1 MLLHFRDSGYTN
13 EVPTAIFCMAK
24 HKKKSKRGAEEE
36 EGGRSFG
43 LGISQ
48 ETRNSIA
55 GIFCFLVV
63 AVSILAFFGKAGTA
77 GVYFDMTARSLFG
90 WGFFIIPVAFAMLGV
105 AFIKSIHR
113 KVALSAILGTLLF
126 VLSVLGVFYS
136 VGETDPAGRIIQG
149 GYLGVALGW
158 PLLSFVGFWATMVI
172 LGAFVVVSVLLALD
186 VPIYQLF
193 MRSSE
198 EDDKAHEEV
207 MKERDIE
214 KLVVKSGGKP
224 IEEKA
229 VAALAPSKPKEEV
242 KQSEFVIRAMKS
254 ANWRLPPTEFL
265 SADQD
270 HASSGDIN
278 ASAGIIKRTLANFG
292 IEVEMGEVSVGP
304 TVTQYTMRPAI
315 GVKLSRIT
323 TLASDLSLA
332 LAAHPIRIEAPIPGK
347 SLVGIEVPNKK
358 VSLVGMRSM
367 LESEEYRKSKFML
380 PLALGRD
387 VSGEAVFSGLD
398 KMPHILIAGQ
408 TGSGK
413 SVTIHD
419 IILSM
424 LYKYGPELLRFI
436 MVDPKRVELPLYD
449 GIPHLLKPVITE
461 NKKVPPVLKQLVME
475 MDQRYARL
483 SEAKV
488 RDVVSFN
495 EWATKKDHPIM
506 PYIVV
511 VIDEM
516 ADLMKTFG
524 KEVEPAIVRLA
535 QMARAVGIHLIL
547 ATQRPE
553 VSVLTGLIKANV
565 NARVALR
572 VANQL
577 NSRIILDTN
586 GAETLLGNGDML
598 FVGSDTAQPRRLQ
611 GPFVATHEIEEVVKF
626 IKTQAEEVGLESETD
641 QLAESFDKPAGAPG
655 MGMGLNGGGDDDV
668 DDERYEEAKNLV
680 IELQKASASLLQR
693 RMGLGYARAARML
706 DILESK
712 GVIGPGD
719 GAKPRT
725 VFVTRE
731 GSVVGGPQ
739 LNVESAVHADTPA
752 AERTE

>member
-1 MLLHFRDSGYTN
+1 
-13 EVPTAIFCMAK
+13 MAK
-24 HKKKSKRGAEEE
+24 SKKSSKKRSDEMDGEDAPM
-36 EGGRSFG
+36 S

-63 AVSILAFFGKAGTA
+63 IVSVLAFIGRAGTA
-77 GVYFDMTARSLFG
+77 GEYFNTIAHSLFG
-90 WGFFIIPVAFAMLGV
+90 WGFFIVPIAFAMLGV

-113 KVALSAILGTLLF
+113 QIAMSAILGTVLF
-126 VLSVLGVFYS
+126 MLSVLGIFYS
-136 VGETDPAGRIIQG
+136 IGEGDSTARLIQG

-158 PLLSFVGFWATMVI
+158 PLLTFVGFIASVVI
-172 LGAFVVVSVLLALD
+172 LVGLVFVSVLLTLD
-186 VPIYQLF
+186 VPVYQLF
-193 MRSSE
+193 MRSTRE
-198 EDDKAHEEV
+198 EDEEKEEE
-207 MKERDIE
+207 MKEKDMD
-214 KLVVKSGGKP
+214 KLVVKKGGQDISSQP
-224 IEEKA
+224 AMAIAAPVAKA
-229 VAALAPSKPKEEV
+229 VREEPKER
-242 KQSEFVIRAMKS
+242 EFVIKAFK
-254 ANWRLPPTEFL
+254 AGNWRLPPTEVL
-265 SADQD
+265 SEDQD

-304 TVTQYTMRPAI
+304 TVTQYTMRPAV

-323 TLASDLSLA
+323 TLGDDLSLA

-358 VSLVGMRSM
+358 VSLVGLRN
-367 LESEEYRKSKFML
+367 LLDGEEYKKPKFML
-380 PLALGRD
+380 PLAIGRD
-387 VSGEAVFSGLD
+387 VSGEAIYAGLD
-398 KMPHILIAGQ
+398 KMPHLLIAGQ

-413 SVTIHD
+413 SVTMHS
-419 IILSM
+419 IILSL
-424 LYKYGPELLRFI
+424 LYRYGPELLRLI

-461 NKKVPPVLKQLVME
+461 NKKVPPILKQLVME

-488 RDVVSFN
+488 RDIISFN
-495 EWATKKDHPIM
+495 EWASKNEQAIM

-516 ADLMKTFG
+516 ADLMKTYG

-535 QMARAVGIHLIL
+535 QMARAVGIHLVL

-553 VSVLTGLIKANV
+553 VSVLTGLIKANI
-565 NARVALR
+565 NARIAMR

-577 NSRIILDTN
+577 NSRIILDAN
-586 GAETLLGNGDML
+586 GAEVLLGNGDML
-598 FVGSDTAQPRRLQ
+598 FVGSDSAQPKRLQ
-611 GPFVATHEIEEVVKF
+611 GPFVATHEIEAVVKF
-626 IKTQAEEVGLESETD
+626 IKTQAEELGLDTADD
-641 QLAESFDKPAGAPG
+641 QLSTAFDAPSQAQPG
-655 MGMGLNGGGDDDV
+655 MSGGYSSDGGEAEDD
-668 DDERYEEAKNLV
+668 RYEEARGLV

-712 GVIGPGD
+712 GIIGPGD
-719 GAKPRT
+719 GAKPRQ
-725 VFVTRE
+725 VFVGRD
-731 GSVVGGPQ
+731 GAPVGGP
-739 LNVESAVHADTPA
+739 VASSESAQADTP
-752 AERTE
+752 ESEV

>member
-1 MLLHFRDSGYTN
+1 M
-13 EVPTAIFCMAK
+13 PK
-24 HKKKSKRGAEEE
+24 HKKK
-36 EGGRSFG
+36 GRKNDEDESGKGSSFT

-55 GIFCFLVV
+55 GIFCFLIVV
-63 AVSILAFFGKAGTA
+63 VSILAFLGKAGSA
-77 GVYFDMTARSLFG
+77 GIYFDMGVHRLFG
-90 WGFFIIPVAFAMLGV
+90 WGFFIVPVAFAMLGV

-113 KVALSAILGTLLF
+113 KVAVSALLGTLLF
-126 VLSVLGVFYS
+126 ILSVLGVFYS
-136 VGETDPAGRIIQG
+136 IGQGDSAARIVQG
-149 GYLGVALGW
+149 GLLGVGLGW
-158 PLLSFVGFWATMVI
+158 PLLSFLGFWATMVI
-172 LGAFVVVSVLLALD
+172 LGGLVIVSVLLTLD

-193 MRSSE
+193 MRSSQE
-198 EDDKAHEEV
+198 EDEEHEAV
-207 MKERDIE
+207 MKEKDIQS
-214 KLVVKSGGKP
+214 LVVKSGGKTLD
-224 IEEKA
+224 EKA
-229 VAALAPSKPKEEV
+229 ITASGTPPPRRDEV
-242 KQSEFVIRAMKS
+242 KQSEFVIRALKS
-254 ANWRLPPTEFL
+254 GNWRTPPTEFL
-265 SADQD
+265 SEDQD

-278 ASAGIIKRTLANFG
+278 ASAAIIKRTLANFG

-304 TVTQYTMRPAI
+304 TVTQFTMRPAV

-323 TLASDLSLA
+323 TLASDLSLS

-367 LESEEYRKSKFML
+367 LESEEYRTSKAML

-387 VSGEAVFSGLD
+387 VSGEAVFAPLD
-398 KMPHILIAGQ
+398 KMPHLLIAGQ

-436 MVDPKRVELPLYD
+436 MVDPKRVELTLYD

-461 NKKVPPVLKQLVME
+461 NKKVPPVLKQLVLE
-475 MDQRYARL
+475 MDQRYAHL

-488 RDVVSFN
+488 RDVVGYN
-495 EWATKKDHPIM
+495 EWATKKDVPIM

-565 NARVALR
+565 NARIALR

-577 NSRIILDTN
+577 NSRIIIDTN
-586 GAETLLGNGDML
+586 GSESLLGNGDML
-598 FVGSDTAQPRRLQ
+598 FIGSDTAQVRRLQ
-611 GPFVATHEIEEVVKF
+611 GPFVATHEIESVVKF
-626 IKTQAEEVGLESETD
+626 IKTQAEEIGLEAETD
-641 QLAESFDKPAGAPG
+641 QLADSFDKPVGVPG
-655 MGMGLNGGGDDDV
+655 GPMGLGSSDSNV
-668 DDERYEEAKNLV
+668 DDERFEEAKLLV

-712 GVIGPGD
+712 SIIGPGD
-719 GAKPRT
+719 GAKPRQVYVTKDGT
-725 VFVTRE
+725 VT
-731 GSVVGGPQ
+731 GGPM
-739 LNVESAVHADTPA
+739 LNNESGISADTPQ
-752 AERTE
+752 AEA

>member
-1 MLLHFRDSGYTN
+1 MVIL
-13 EVPTAIFCMAK
+13 A
-24 HKKKSKRGAEEE
+24 
-36 EGGRSFG
+36 G
-43 LGISQ
+43 LVI
-48 ETRNSIA
+48 
-55 GIFCFLVV
+55 
-63 AVSILAFFGKAGTA
+63 VSILLT
-77 GVYFDMTARSLFG
+77 
-90 WGFFIIPVAFAMLGV
+90 
-105 AFIKSIHR
+105 
-113 KVALSAILGTLLF
+113 
-126 VLSVLGVFYS
+126 
-136 VGETDPAGRIIQG
+136 
-149 GYLGVALGW
+149 
-158 PLLSFVGFWATMVI
+158 
-172 LGAFVVVSVLLALD
+172 LD

-193 MRSSE
+193 MRSNP
-198 EDDKAHEEV
+198 EDDEAHEAV
-207 MKERDIE
+207 MKEKDIE
-214 KLVVKSGGKP
+214 KLVVKSGGKMLD
-224 IEEKA
+224 EKA
-229 VAALAPSKPKEEV
+229 MAASAAPVFKKEET
-242 KQSEFVIRAMKS
+242 KQSEFVIRALKS
-254 ANWRLPPTEFL
+254 GNWRTPPTEFL
-265 SADQD
+265 SEDQD

-278 ASAGIIKRTLANFG
+278 ASAAIIKRTLANFG

-304 TVTQYTMRPAI
+304 TVTQFTMRPAV

-367 LESEEYRKSKFML
+367 LESDEYRKSKFML

-387 VSGEAVFSGLD
+387 VAGEAVFAPLD
-398 KMPHILIAGQ
+398 KMPHLLIAGQ

-488 RDVVSFN
+488 RDVVGYN
-495 EWATKKDHPIM
+495 EWATKKDAPIM

-565 NARVALR
+565 NARIALR

-577 NSRIILDTN
+577 NSRIILDAN
-586 GAETLLGNGDML
+586 GAESLLGNGDML
-598 FVGSDTAQPRRLQ
+598 FIGSDTATLRRLQ
-611 GPFVATHEIEEVVKF
+611 GPFVATHEIEAVVKF
-626 IKTQAEEVGLESETD
+626 IKTQAEEIGLEAETD
-641 QLAESFDKPAGAPG
+641 QLADSFDKPMGTTLG
-655 MGMGLNGGGDDDV
+655 MGMGLNGGSDSDV
-668 DDERYEEAKNLV
+668 DDERYEEAKALV
-680 IELQKASASLLQR
+680 IDLQKASASLLQR

-706 DILESK
+706 DILESNSI
-712 GVIGPGD
+712 IGPGD
-719 GAKPRT
+719 GAKPRQ
-725 VFVTRE
+725 VFIAKD
-731 GSVVGGPQ
+731 GSVIGGPM
-739 LNVESAVHADTPA
+739 LNNESGVHADTPS
-752 AERTE
+752 AERTQ

>member
-1 MLLHFRDSGYTN
+1 
-13 EVPTAIFCMAK
+13 
-24 HKKKSKRGAEEE
+24 
-36 EGGRSFG
+36 
-43 LGISQ
+43 
-48 ETRNSIA
+48 
-55 GIFCFLVV
+55 V
-63 AVSILAFFGKAGTA
+63 AVVSVLAFVGKAGSA
-77 GVYFDMTARSLFG
+77 GIYFDAIARSLFG
-90 WGFFIIPVAFAMLGV
+90 YGFFIVPVAFAMLGV

-113 KVALSAILGTLLF
+113 KVALSALLGTLLF

-136 VGETDPAGRIIQG
+136 LGEGATTDRIVQG
-149 GYLGVALGW
+149 GYLGVGLGW
-158 PLLSFVGFWATMVI
+158 PLLSFLGFWATMVI
-172 LGAFVVVSVLLALD
+172 LAGLVVVSVLLTLD

-193 MRSSE
+193 MRSSPE
-198 EDDKAHEEV
+198 EDEAHEEV
-207 MKERDIE
+207 MKEKDIQ
-214 KLVVKSGGKP
+214 KLVVKSGGKMLDD
-224 IEEKA
+224 KA
-229 VAALAPSKPKEEV
+229 VAATSAPAPKKEET
-242 KQSEFVIRAMKS
+242 KQSEFVVRALKS
-254 ANWRLPPTEFL
+254 GNWRTPPTEFL
-265 SADQD
+265 SEDQD

-278 ASAGIIKRTLANFG
+278 ASAAIIKRTLANFG

-304 TVTQYTMRPAI
+304 TVTQFTMRPAV

-323 TLASDLSLA
+323 TLSSDLSLA

-367 LESEEYRKSKFML
+367 LENDEFRKSKFML

-387 VSGEAVFSGLD
+387 VAGEPVFAALD
-398 KMPHILIAGQ
+398 KMPHLLIAGQ

-461 NKKVPPVLKQLVME
+461 NKKVPPVLKQLVLE
-475 MDQRYARL
+475 MDHRYALL
-483 SEAKV
+483 SEAHV
-488 RDVVSFN
+488 RDVVGYN
-495 EWATKKDHPIM
+495 EWATKKDHAIM

-565 NARVALR
+565 NARIALR

-577 NSRIILDTN
+577 NSRIIIDTN

-598 FVGSDTAQPRRLQ
+598 FIGSDTAQVRRLQ
-611 GPFVATHEIEEVVKF
+611 GPFVATHEIEAVVKF
-626 IKTQAEEVGLESETD
+626 IKTQAEEIGLQAETD
-641 QLAESFDKPAGAPG
+641 QLADSFDKPIGGTTPG
-655 MGMGLNGGGDDDV
+655 MGFTDSSGDDV
-668 DDERYEEAKNLV
+668 DDERYEEAKVLV
-680 IELQKASASLLQR
+680 IDLQKASASLLQR

-719 GAKPRT
+719 GAKPRQ
-725 VFVTRE
+725 VFIGKDGAVM
-731 GSVVGGPQ
+731 GGPM
-739 LNVESAVHADTPA
+739 LNVESAVHADTPG

>member
-1 MLLHFRDSGYTN
+1 M
-13 EVPTAIFCMAK
+13 
-24 HKKKSKRGAEEE
+24 
-36 EGGRSFG
+36 
-43 LGISQ
+43 GISQ

-55 GIFCFLVV
+55 GIFCFLIVV
-63 AVSILAFFGKAGTA
+63 VSILAFVGKAGAA
-77 GVYFDMTARSLFG
+77 GAYFDLGARALFG
-90 WGFFIIPVAFAMLGV
+90 WGFFIVPVAFAMLGV
-105 AFIKSIHR
+105 AFIKSVHR
-113 KVALSAILGTLLF
+113 QIAISALFGTLLF
-126 VLSVLGVFYS
+126 VLAALGVFYIIGD
-136 VGETDPAGRIIQG
+136 GETPARILQG

-158 PLLSFVGFWATMVI
+158 PLLNFLGFWASLVI
-172 LGAFVVVSVLLALD
+172 LVGLFIVSVLMALD
-186 VPIYQLF
+186 LPIYSLF
-193 MRSSE
+193 MRSTPE
-198 EDDKAHEEV
+198 EDEAKEAE
-207 MKERDIE
+207 MKEKGMD
-214 KLVVKSGGKP
+214 KLVVKSGGKLLEDKP
-224 IEEKA
+224 MQSAAPAPKKEEA
-229 VAALAPSKPKEEV
+229 PKE
-242 KQSEFVIRAMKS
+242 KEFVIKALK
-254 ANWRLPPTEFL
+254 AGNWKLPPTDIL

-278 ASAGIIKRTLANFG
+278 ANASIIKRTLANFG

-304 TVTQYTMRPAI
+304 TVTQYTMRPAV

-323 TLASDLSLA
+323 ALSSDLSLA

-358 VSLVGMRSM
+358 VSIVGLRNM

-387 VSGEAVFSGLD
+387 VSGEAVFAGLD
-398 KMPHILIAGQ
+398 KMPHMVIAGQ

-413 SVTIHD
+413 SVTMHGL
-419 IILSM
+419 ILSM

-436 MVDPKRVELPLYD
+436 MVDPKRVELTLYD
-449 GIPHLLKPVITE
+449 GIPHLLKPVLTD
-461 NKKVPPVLKQLVME
+461 NKKVPGVLKQLVLE

-488 RDVVSFN
+488 RDVVSYN
-495 EWATKKDHPIM
+495 EWAAKKDQPIM
-506 PYIVV
+506 PFIAV

-553 VSVLTGLIKANV
+553 VSVLTGLIKANI
-565 NARVALR
+565 NARIALR

-577 NSRIILDTN
+577 NSRIIIDTG
-586 GAETLLGNGDML
+586 GAESLLGNGDML

-611 GPFVATHEIEEVVKF
+611 GPLVSSHEIDEVVRY
-626 IKTQAEEVGLESETD
+626 IKTQAGELGLEVQAD
-641 QLAESFDKPAGAPG
+641 QLAEAFEQPTQQGIPGMPG
-655 MGMGLNGGGDDDV
+655 MGGDSDV
-668 DDERYEEAKNLV
+668 DDERYDEAKLLV

-725 VFVTRE
+725 VYIGRDGV
-731 GSVVGGPQ
+731 VVGGPSLQ
-739 LNVESAVHADTPA
+739 QASGIHADSSEAEDTPA
-752 AERTE
+752 

>member
-1 MLLHFRDSGYTN
+1 
-13 EVPTAIFCMAK
+13 MAK
-24 HKKKSKRGAEEE
+24 HKKK
-36 EGGRSFG
+36 GRRNHNEDSEPRSSFT
-43 LGISQ
+43 LGVSQ

-55 GIFCFLVV
+55 GILCILVV
-63 AVSILAFFGKAGTA
+63 VVSILAFFDKAGSA
-77 GVYFDMTARSLFG
+77 GVYFDMGVRKLFG
-90 WGFFIIPVAFAMLGV
+90 WGFFIVPVAFAMLGV

-113 KVALSAILGTLLF
+113 QVAVSALLGTLLF

-136 VGETDPAGRIIQG
+136 IGDSADTAQRILQG

-158 PLLSFVGFWATMVI
+158 PLFTFLGFWATMVI
-172 LGAFVVVSVLLALD
+172 LIGLVIVAVLLALD

-193 MRSSE
+193 LSSSE
-198 EDDKAHEEV
+198 EEDQAKEAE
-207 MKERDIE
+207 MKEKDIE

-224 IEEKA
+224 IEDKQMMIPTMP
-229 VAALAPSKPKEEV
+229 PSKPEE
-242 KQSEFVIRAMKS
+242 KKEFVIKALK
-254 ANWRLPPTEFL
+254 AGNWRLPPTEFL
-265 SADQD
+265 SSDQD

-278 ASAGIIKRTLANFG
+278 ASAAIIKRTLANFG

-304 TVTQYTMRPAI
+304 TVTQFTMRPAV

-323 TLASDLSLA
+323 TLGSDLSLA

-358 VSLVGMRSM
+358 VSLVGLRTM
-367 LESEEYRKSKFML
+367 LEAEDYTKSAFML
-380 PLALGRD
+380 PMAVGRD
-387 VSGEAVFSGLD
+387 VSGEAVYAGLD
-398 KMPHILIAGQ
+398 KMPHLLIAGQ

-413 SVTIHD
+413 SVMIHG
-419 IILSM
+419 IVMSL
-424 LYKYGPELLRFI
+424 LYKYGPELLRLI

-449 GIPHLLKPVITE
+449 GIPHLLKPVITD
-461 NKKVPPVLKQLVME
+461 NKKVPSVLKQLVME
-475 MDQRYARL
+475 MDQRYVRL

-488 RDVVSFN
+488 RDAMGYN
-495 EWATKKDHPIM
+495 EWAAKKDQPLM
-506 PYIVV
+506 PFIVV
-511 VIDEM
+511 VVDEM
-516 ADLMKTFG
+516 ADLMKTYG

-565 NARVALR
+565 NARIALR

-577 NSRIILDTN
+577 NSRIIIDQS

-598 FVGSDTAQPRRLQ
+598 FVGSDTSQPRRLQ
-611 GPFVATHEIEEVVKF
+611 GPFVATHEIEAVVKF
-626 IKTQAEEVGLESETD
+626 IRTQADEIGLQAETD
-641 QLAESFDKPAGAPG
+641 QLAESFEKPSSVPG
-655 MGMGLNGGGDDDV
+655 MGMGLNGGGDHDHDI
-668 DDERYEEAKNLV
+668 DDERYEEAKQLV

-712 GVIGPGD
+712 GIIGPGD

-725 VFVTRE
+725 VYVARD
-731 GSVVGGPQ
+731 GAVIGGPQ
-739 LNVESAVHADTPA
+739 LNVESGMHADTPD
-752 AERTE
+752 AERIG

>member
-1 MLLHFRDSGYTN
+1 
-13 EVPTAIFCMAK
+13 MAK
-24 HKKKSKRGAEEE
+24 HKKKGRRNGDEEDKRG
-36 EGGRSFG
+36 SFG

-55 GIFCFLVV
+55 GIFCFLIVI
-63 AVSILAFFGKAGTA
+63 VSILAFIGKAGSA
-77 GVYFDMTARSLFG
+77 GIYFDLTARSLFG
-90 WGFFIIPVAFAMLGV
+90 WGFFIVPVAFAMLGV

-113 KVALSAILGTLLF
+113 KVAISALLGTLLF

-136 VGETDPAGRIIQG
+136 IGEGDAATRIVQG
-149 GYLGVALGW
+149 GYLGIGLGW
-158 PLLSFVGFWATMVI
+158 PLLSFLGFWATMVI
-172 LGAFVVVSVLLALD
+172 LAGLVIVSILLTLD

-193 MRSSE
+193 MRSSQE
-198 EDDKAHEEV
+198 EDEAHEAV
-207 MKERDIE
+207 MKEKDIE
-214 KLVVKSGGKP
+214 KLVVKSGGKMLD
-224 IEEKA
+224 ERA
-229 VAALAPSKPKEEV
+229 MAASAAPAFKKEEV
-242 KQSEFVIRAMKS
+242 KQSEFVIRALKS
-254 ANWRLPPTEFL
+254 GNWRTPPTEFL
-265 SADQD
+265 SEDQD

-278 ASAGIIKRTLANFG
+278 ASAAIIKRTLANFG

-304 TVTQYTMRPAI
+304 TVTQFTMRPAV

-323 TLASDLSLA
+323 TLASDMSLA

-367 LESEEYRKSKFML
+367 LESDEYRKSKFML

-387 VSGEAVFSGLD
+387 VAGEAVFAPLD
-398 KMPHILIAGQ
+398 RMPHLLIAGQ

-488 RDVVSFN
+488 RDVVGYN
-495 EWATKKDHPIM
+495 EWATKKDTPIM

-516 ADLMKTFG
+516 ADLMKTYG

-577 NSRIILDTN
+577 NSRIIIDTN
-586 GAETLLGNGDML
+586 GAESLLGNGDML
-598 FVGSDTAQPRRLQ
+598 FVGSDTSQPRRLQ
-611 GPFVATHEIEEVVKF
+611 GPFVATHEIEAVVKF
-626 IKTQAEEVGLESETD
+626 IKTQAEEIGLEAETD
-641 QLAESFDKPAGAPG
+641 QLADSFDKPAGTTPG
-655 MGMGLNGGGDDDV
+655 MGMGLNGSSGSDV
-668 DDERYEEAKNLV
+668 DDERYEEAKALV
-680 IELQKASASLLQR
+680 IDLQKASASLLQR

-706 DILESK
+706 DILESNSI
-712 GVIGPGD
+712 IGPGD
-719 GAKPRT
+719 GAKPRQ
-725 VFVTRE
+725 VFVAKD
-731 GSVVGGPQ
+731 GSVIGGPM
-739 LNVESAVHADTPA
+739 LNGESGVHADTPG
-752 AERTE
+752 AERTQ

>member
-1 MLLHFRDSGYTN
+1 MAKGKKRSKKRDEDDSG
-13 EVPTAIFCMAK
+13 E
-24 HKKKSKRGAEEE
+24 S
-36 EGGRSFG
+36 SLS

-63 AVSILAFFGKAGTA
+63 IVSILAFVGKAGSA
-77 GVYFDMTARSLFG
+77 GVYFDLAARSLFG
-90 WGFFIIPVAFAMLGV
+90 WGFFIVPVAFAMLGV

-113 KVALSAILGTLLF
+113 KVALSAMFGTLLF
-126 VLSVLGVFYS
+126 VLAVLGVFYS
-136 VGETDPAGRIIQG
+136 VGEGDAAQRIVQG

-158 PLLSFVGFWATMVI
+158 PLLSFIGFWAALVV
-172 LGAFVVVSVLLALD
+172 LVGLVVVAVLLTLD

-198 EDDKAHEEV
+198 AEDDAKELE
-207 MKERDIE
+207 MKEKDIE
-214 KLVVKSGGKP
+214 KLVVKSGGRP
-224 IEEKA
+224 IEEKPL
-229 VAALAPSKPKEEV
+229 ALPATAPMKPKEEP
-242 KQSEFVIRAMKS
+242 KQSEFVIRAMK
-254 ANWRLPPTEFL
+254 AGNWRVPPTEFL
-265 SADQD
+265 SSDQD

-278 ASAGIIKRTLANFG
+278 ASAAIIKRTLANFG

-304 TVTQYTMRPAI
+304 TVTQYTMRPAV

-367 LESEEYRKSKFML
+367 LESDDYRKSKFML

-387 VSGEAVFSGLD
+387 VSGEAVFAGLD

-413 SVTIHD
+413 SVTIHG

-424 LYKYGPELLRFI
+424 LYRYGPELLRFI

-475 MDQRYARL
+475 MDQRYAHL

-488 RDVVSFN
+488 RDVVSYN
-495 EWATKKDHPIM
+495 EWAAKKDKPIM

-553 VSVLTGLIKANV
+553 VSVLTGLIKANI

-577 NSRIILDTN
+577 NSRIIIDTS

-598 FVGSDTAQPRRLQ
+598 FIGSDTAQPRRLQ

-626 IKTQAEEVGLESETD
+626 IKTQAEELGMESETD
-641 QLAESFDKPAGAPG
+641 SLAEAFEAPAAGAAAH
-655 MGMGLNGGGDDDV
+655 GLNGGSDDDIE
-668 DDERYEEAKNLV
+668 DERYEEAKALV

-719 GAKPRT
+719 GAKPRQ
-725 VFVTRE
+725 VFITRD
-731 GSVVGGPQ
+731 GAVVGGPV
-739 LNVESAVHADTPA
+739 LNVESGMHADTPE
-752 AERTE
+752 AERAE

>member
-1 MLLHFRDSGYTN
+1 
-13 EVPTAIFCMAK
+13 MAK
-24 HKKKSKRGAEEE
+24 HKKKRKHNGNEEDE
-36 EGGRSFG
+36 KEGGFG

-55 GIFCFLVV
+55 GIFCLLITI
-63 AVSILAFFGKAGTA
+63 VSILAFFHKAGTA
-77 GVYFDMTARSLFG
+77 GVYFDMIARNLFG
-90 WGFFIIPVAFAMLGV
+90 YAFFIVPVAFTMLGV
-105 AFIKSIHR
+105 AFIKSIH
-113 KVALSAILGTLLF
+113 KEVASSALWGTLLF
-126 VLSVLGVFYS
+126 VLSVQGIFYS
-136 VGETDPAGRIIQG
+136 FGSGAGSERLLQG
-149 GYLGVALGW
+149 GYLGLVLGW
-158 PLLSFVGFWATMVI
+158 VLSTYLGLWASMVI
-172 LGAFVVVSVLLALD
+172 LGGLVIVSVLMTLD

-193 MRSSE
+193 MRSSPE
-198 EDDKAHEEV
+198 EDEAHEAV
-207 MKERDIE
+207 MKEKDIE
-214 KLVVKSGGKP
+214 KLVVRSGGKMLDD
-224 IEEKA
+224 KA
-229 VAALAPSKPKEEV
+229 VTASSLPVPKKEEA
-242 KQSEFVIRAMKS
+242 KQSEFVIRALKS
-254 ANWRLPPTEFL
+254 GNWRTPPTDFL
-265 SADQD
+265 SEDQD

-278 ASAGIIKRTLANFG
+278 ASAAIIKRTLANFG

-304 TVTQYTMRPAI
+304 TVTQFTMRPAV

-358 VSLVGMRSM
+358 VSLVGMRNM
-367 LESEEYRKSKFML
+367 LESDEYRKSKFML

-387 VSGEAVFSGLD
+387 VAGEAVFAGLD
-398 KMPHILIAGQ
+398 KMPHLLIAGQ

-419 IILSM
+419 LILSM

-475 MDQRYARL
+475 MDQRYYRL

-488 RDVVSFN
+488 RDIVGYN
-495 EWATKKDHPIM
+495 EWATKKDTPIM

-516 ADLMKTFG
+516 ADLMKTYG
-524 KEVEPAIVRLA
+524 KEVEPAVVRLA

-553 VSVLTGLIKANV
+553 VSVLTGLIKANI
-565 NARVALR
+565 NARIALR

-577 NSRIILDTN
+577 NSRIILDN
-586 GAETLLGNGDML
+586 SGAETLLGNGDML
-598 FVGSDTAQPRRLQ
+598 FMGSDTAQMRRLQ
-611 GPFVATHEIEEVVKF
+611 SPFSATHEIEAVVKF
-626 IKTQAEEVGLESETD
+626 IKTQAEEIGLEAETD
-641 QLAESFDKPAGAPG
+641 QLAETFDKPAGAAPG
-655 MGMGLNGGGDDDV
+655 MGMGLNGGSDGDV
-668 DDERYEEAKNLV
+668 EDERYEEAKAMV
-680 IELQKASASLLQR
+680 IDLQKASASLLQR

-719 GAKPRT
+719 GAKPRQ
-725 VFVTRE
+725 VFVAKD
-731 GSVVGGPQ
+731 GSIIGGPM
-739 LNVESAVHADTPA
+739 LNNESAVHADTPG

>member
-1 MLLHFRDSGYTN
+1 
-13 EVPTAIFCMAK
+13 
-24 HKKKSKRGAEEE
+24 
-36 EGGRSFG
+36 
-43 LGISQ
+43 
-48 ETRNSIA
+48 
-55 GIFCFLVV
+55 
-63 AVSILAFFGKAGTA
+63 
-77 GVYFDMTARSLFG
+77 
-90 WGFFIIPVAFAMLGV
+90 
-105 AFIKSIHR
+105 
-113 KVALSAILGTLLF
+113 
-126 VLSVLGVFYS
+126 
-136 VGETDPAGRIIQG
+136 
-149 GYLGVALGW
+149 
-158 PLLSFVGFWATMVI
+158 
-172 LGAFVVVSVLLALD
+172 
-186 VPIYQLF
+186 

-198 EDDKAHEEV
+198 AEDVA
-207 MKERDIE
+207 KEKEMSEKDIKE
-214 KLVVKSGGKP
+214 LVVKSGGRP
-224 IEEKA
+224 IEDHPMT
-229 VAALAPSKPKEEV
+229 LPAPVKPKEE
-242 KQSEFVIRAMKS
+242 KQSEFVVKALKS
-254 ANWRLPPTEFL
+254 GNWRMPPTDFL
-265 SADQD
+265 SEDQD

-278 ASAGIIKRTLANFG
+278 ASAAIIKRTLANFG

-304 TVTQYTMRPAI
+304 TITQYTMRPAV

-358 VSLVGMRSM
+358 VSLVGMRNM
-367 LESEEYRKSKFML
+367 LESDEYRKSKFML
-380 PLALGRD
+380 PITLGRD
-387 VSGEAVFSGLD
+387 VSGEAVFAGLD
-398 KMPHILIAGQ
+398 KMPHLLIAGQ

-424 LYKYGPELLRFI
+424 LYKYSPEVLRFI

-475 MDQRYARL
+475 MDQRYYRL

-488 RDVVSFN
+488 RDVVGYN
-495 EWATKKDHPIM
+495 EWASKKDTPIM
-506 PYIVV
+506 PYIIV

-565 NARVALR
+565 NARIALR

-577 NSRIILDTN
+577 NSRIIIDTS
-586 GAETLLGNGDML
+586 GAESLLGNGDML

-611 GPFVATHEIEEVVKF
+611 GPFVATHEIEAVVKF
-626 IKTQAEEVGLESETD
+626 IKTQAEEIGLQAETD
-641 QLAESFDKPAGAPG
+641 QLAEQFDKPANAPG
-655 MGMGLNGGGDDDV
+655 TGMGLNGDSDV
-668 DDERYEEAKNLV
+668 DDERYEEAKTMV
-680 IELQKASASLLQR
+680 IDLQKASASLLQR

-725 VFVTRE
+725 VFIAKD
-731 GSVVGGPQ
+731 GSVTGGPM
-739 LNVESAVHADTPA
+739 LNGASGMHADTPD
-752 AERTE
+752 AERTS

>member
-1 MLLHFRDSGYTN
+1 MNWYY
-13 EVPTAIFCMAK
+13 EVFLMAK
-24 HKKKSKRGAEEE
+24 NRKKARKNGEEE
-36 EGGRSFG
+36 QENRGGFG
-43 LGISQ
+43 LGVSQ
-48 ETRNSIA
+48 ETSNSIA
-55 GIFCFLVV
+55 GVFCFLIVI
-63 AVSILAFFGKAGTA
+63 VSVLAFIGKAGSA
-77 GVYFDMTARSLFG
+77 GAYFNIASRSLFG
-90 WGFFIIPVAFAMLGV
+90 WGFFIVPVAFAMLGV

-113 KVALSAILGTLLF
+113 QVASSALLGTLLF

-136 VGETDPAGRIIQG
+136 VGSGDSAQRILQG

-158 PLLSFVGFWATMVI
+158 PLFTFLGFWAALVI
-172 LGAFVVVSVLLALD
+172 LAGLVVVSILLTLD

-193 MRSSE
+193 MRSTEE
-198 EDDKAHEEV
+198 EDEAHEAT
-207 MKERDIE
+207 MKEKDIE
-214 KLVVKSGGKP
+214 KLIVKSGGKLMD
-224 IEEKA
+224 EKP
-229 VAALAPSKPKEEV
+229 AAAITMPQKKEEP
-242 KQSEFVIRAMKS
+242 KQSEFVIRALKS
-254 ANWRLPPTEFL
+254 GNWRTPPTEFL
-265 SADQD
+265 SEDQD

-278 ASAGIIKRTLANFG
+278 ASAAIIKRTLANFG

-304 TVTQYTMRPAI
+304 TVTQYTMRPAV

-323 TLASDLSLA
+323 TLGSDLSLA

-358 VSLVGMRSM
+358 VSLVGMRAM
-367 LESEEYRKSKFML
+367 MESEQYRKSPFML
-380 PLALGRD
+380 PLAFGRD
-387 VSGEAVFSGLD
+387 VSGEAIFAGLD
-398 KMPHILIAGQ
+398 KMPHLLIAGQ

-424 LYKYGPELLRFI
+424 LYRYGPDLLRFI

-475 MDQRYARL
+475 MEQRYVHL

-488 RDVVSFN
+488 RDVVGYN
-495 EWATKKDHPIM
+495 DWATKKDKPIM

-553 VSVLTGLIKANV
+553 VSVLTGLIKANI

-577 NSRIILDTN
+577 NSRIIIDQS

-611 GPFVATHEIEEVVKF
+611 GPFVATHEIEAVVKF
-626 IKTQAEEVGLESETD
+626 IRTQAEELGLQTEAD
-641 QLAESFDKPAGAPG
+641 QLAESFEKPAASGPG
-655 MGMGLNGGGDDDV
+655 MGMGLNGGGDSDI
-668 DDERYEEAKNLV
+668 DDERYEEAKTMV

-712 GVIGPGD
+712 GIIGPGD
-719 GAKPRT
+719 GAKPRQ
-725 VFVTRE
+725 VYVARD
-731 GSVVGGPQ
+731 GSVTGGPA
-739 LNVESAVHADTPA
+739 LNVESTAPN
-752 AERTE
+752 ESQGGGMQ